1 MLINQQGQ
9 RPHVFNGSGYL
20 HRRLLMPVVMLSG
33 MLFPVESMPQI
44 LQWLAA
50 VVPPRYYISAMR
62 KLMIMGVGITE
73 VTQEVAVLSAMTVLF
88 LAIAL
93 KKFNTRLE

>member
-1 MLINQQGQ
+1 MYLCTHHHNDIVGKI
-9 RPHVFNGSGYL
+9 RLPDRSSKALLTFNIKTTDFIYGVY
-20 HRRLLMPVVMLSG
+20 
-33 MLFPVESMPQI
+33 QI